1 MPSLVPATSLCLLAL
16 LLGPGQERGAHQKG
30 RGERKPET
38 PAAGE
43 RKPEAPIA
51 SDDAAQAYFELADY
65 NANGWISF
73 SEASASMG
81 LDRRGFALY
90 DVDSD
95 GRITSSEFRK
105 RYDTIIRNGGAFEA
119 PLGKGGSRTKGPAS
133 TIELALRSDEDG
145 DKTLDRTELR
155 SFLESIHS
163 RLDADVVLSKFDR
176 DGTRK
181 LEQGEIAA
189 LAAFLDPNRRAH
201 PPPRAASIEELFGK
215 SLPRE
220 EREAATVVA
229 PRILGPVSL
238 FRRLDLEPDGRI
250 TLADLTELQR
260 PIFLPIRTAA
270 VLATLDTNG
279 DGALDEAEFDACM
292 SGK

>member
-1 MPSLVPATSLCLLAL
+1 MQPLVPATVFCLLAL
-16 LLGPGQERGAHQKG
+16 LFGAGQERGAHQKG

-38 PAAGE
+38 PAPPE
-43 RKPEAPIA
+43 RKPEAPVA
-51 SDDAAQAYFELADY
+51 SDDAAQTYFELADF

-73 SEASASMG
+73 SEASVSMG
-81 LDRRGFALY
+81 LDRRGFALF

-95 GRITSSEFRK
+95 GRITPSEFRQ
-105 RYDTIIRNGGAFEA
+105 RYETIIRNGGAFEA
-119 PLGKGGSRTKGPAS
+119 PLGKGGTRTKGPAS
-133 TIELALRSDEDG
+133 TIDLALQSDEDG

-155 SFLESIHS
+155 SFLEGIHS
-163 RLDADVVLSKFDR
+163 RLDTDVVLSMFDR

-215 SLPRE
+215 HLPRE
-220 EREAATVVA
+220 EREAATDLA
-229 PRILGPVSL
+229 PRILGPVSP

-250 TLADLTELQR
+250 TIAEMTELQR

-279 DGALDEAEFDACM
+279 DGALDEAEFNACM
-292 SGK
+292 SGN